1 MTNRKRNV
9 FTGFISSISTSF
21 ILQLVSLLIIPF
33 YLKLTSQELFG
44 LWLTLGAI
52 LGWIKIGDMG
62 LGLSLTR
69 RSIMALEKKNYLL
82 LKSYIWGTIYT
93 TFALGLLIFIL
104 GFTFTDSIINL
115 LSIKG
120 DLIDDFKNT
129 FFILLIVALIRP
141 ACVSLSSII
150 NAKQHIAFLHIKNTT
165 VSLLSIC
172 VNIIF
177 LKLGYGISS
186 FAIGLLFESLLTP
199 LIDFIYIKI
208 IDKRV
213 FFYPPKTKRK
223 DILSLL
229 QFGGP
234 YQALKIANLVST
246 STDNIII
253 AAILGATSVTVYV
266 FTGKLAFLLAVF
278 LVSVIPSV
286 LFPGFS
292 QLFEQ
297 KDNIKLKNL
306 YFKLTDLAIRL
317 GIFSGILYFYINEN
331 FINLWVGSENYG
343 GETLTAIFII
353 WIIFESF
360 VRGLTSII
368 YASSDLSGLTSVS
381 FFEAF
386 SNILLTLILIKSL
399 GLIGVVLGTVLSRVV
414 TVLYI
419 PYKINNI
426 LKVDNTIYFI
436 KLSITAFKYA
446 FPMLFVGF
454 IIDNQVNN
462 VTHPI
467 IEIFLFCFSIT
478 FINILFNEGLFIFKQ
493 KGVPLK
499 ERFKLLKDNYTSV

>member
-1 MTNRKRNV
+1 MLW
-9 FTGFISSISTSF
+9 FINIHSRFHIYRQHNKF
-21 ILQLVSLLIIPF
+21 I
-33 YLKLTSQELFG
+33 
-44 LWLTLGAI
+44 
-52 LGWIKIGDMG
+52 
-62 LGLSLTR
+62 
-69 RSIMALEKKNYLL
+69 
-82 LKSYIWGTIYT
+82 
-93 TFALGLLIFIL
+93 
-104 GFTFTDSIINL
+104 
-115 LSIKG
+115 SIKG

-253 AAILGATSVTVYV
+253 AAILDNLSNGYV

-286 LFPGFS
+286 LFPGFFNF
-292 QLFEQ
+292 LN
-297 KDNIKLKNL
+297 KKI
-306 YFKLTDLAIRL
+306 
-317 GIFSGILYFYINEN
+317 ILN
-331 FINLWVGSENYG
+331 
-343 GETLTAIFII
+343 
-353 WIIFESF
+353 
-360 VRGLTSII
+360 
-368 YASSDLSGLTSVS
+368 
-381 FFEAF
+381 
-386 SNILLTLILIKSL
+386 
-399 GLIGVVLGTVLSRVV
+399 
-414 TVLYI
+414 
-419 PYKINNI
+419 
-426 LKVDNTIYFI
+426 
-436 KLSITAFKYA
+436 
-446 FPMLFVGF
+446 
-454 IIDNQVNN
+454 
-462 VTHPI
+462 
-467 IEIFLFCFSIT
+467 
-478 FINILFNEGLFIFKQ
+478 
-493 KGVPLK
+493 
-499 ERFKLLKDNYTSV
+499 